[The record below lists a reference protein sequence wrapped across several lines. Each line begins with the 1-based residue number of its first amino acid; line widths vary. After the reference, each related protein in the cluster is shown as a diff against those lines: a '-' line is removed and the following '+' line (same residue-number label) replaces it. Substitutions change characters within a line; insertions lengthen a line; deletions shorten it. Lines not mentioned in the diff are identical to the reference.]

1 MDEKSYARKSKA
13 GIKSLYCV
21 LKSNKIPIKIITTTW
36 GGGLYTLKTAIKIF
50 RTNSRTARGFVTC
63 KQGKA
68 LNAPSSVFALR
79 QIHLPHKGEGFR
91 VAPKQKRATRALLI
105 AYKAICRSVITM
117 KKLTL
122 CHIEFLSSAEGV
134 ADVCYRKPRKF
145 EGLRD
150 ALRHRPDSS
159 K

>member
-1 MDEKSYARKSKA
+1 M
-13 GIKSLYCV
+13 
-21 LKSNKIPIKIITTTW
+21 
-36 GGGLYTLKTAIKIF
+36 
-50 RTNSRTARGFVTC
+50 TC

-91 VAPKQKRATRALLI
+91 VAPKEKRAARALLI
-105 AYKAICRSVITM
+105 SYKAICQSVITM

-134 ADVCYRKPRKF
+134 ADVLAVREPYTQGL
-145 EGLRD
+145 EGRIF
-150 ALRHRPDSS
+150 PYTSPNFP
-159 K
+159 